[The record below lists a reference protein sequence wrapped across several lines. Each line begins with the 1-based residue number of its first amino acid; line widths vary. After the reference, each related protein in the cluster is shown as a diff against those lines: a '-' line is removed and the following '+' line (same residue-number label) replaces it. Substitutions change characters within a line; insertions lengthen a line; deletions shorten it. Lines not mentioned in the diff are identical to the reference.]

1 MELPAVPAPFLLA
14 GTRANHLPG
23 HPENKTVRWLI
34 RPVCYAE
41 PWLTTTD
48 GKQRSPQHVGAWL
61 VFHQKSRYDHPDV
74 YHRSVVPDEL
84 RMG

>member
-1 MELPAVPAPFLLA
+1 MDFESLFDTLPLA
-14 GTRANHLPG
+14 
-23 HPENKTVRWLI
+23 
-34 RPVCYAE
+34 
-41 PWLTTTD
+41 D